1 MRSLEGNEV
10 EMFFF
15 ADHSDKWI
23 GATFNWE
30 KNRWQWGY
38 SGRNLQYQA
47 FSRMNPGYVFDLLSP
62 KIQPNSLFP
71 LELENNLSTTVP
83 SSVPT

>member
-15 ADHSDKWI
+15 TDHSDKWI

-47 FSRMNPGYVFDLLSP
+47 FSRMNPG
-62 KIQPNSLFP
+62 
-71 LELENNLSTTVP
+71 
-83 SSVPT
+83 